1 MSLLGRGTVGSLT
14 AFALLTLAGLVA
26 SAARAADNPGKTI
39 YDRDCASCH
48 GATGKG
54 DGEESMYLT
63 PPPQDFTNGS
73 LAKRTDDFLT
83 EVISKGGAAKGLSN
97 SMPPSPKLTKADLK
111 NLVGYIRQL
120 AKAAPAKKAN

>member
-1 MSLLGRGTVGSLT
+1 MSLLGRGTAGSLM
-14 AFALLTLAGLVA
+14 AFALLIPAGP
-26 SAARAADNPGKTI
+26 AAGAGKAGDNPGKAI

-54 DGEESMYLT
+54 DGEEAMYLV

-73 LAKRTDDFLT
+73 LAKRTDEFLT
-83 EVISKGGAAKGLSN
+83 EVISQGGAAKGLSN
-97 SMPPSPKLTKADLK
+97 SMPPAPKLTKADLK
-111 NLVGYIRQL
+111 NVVAYIRQL